1 MAGGGAAGLGTV
13 AAELIA
19 YGYSGY
25 AVIAVIGLLVLSP
38 AGSAALRLCETRAKR
53 SPAQV
58 KAAAVTRAAR
68 RVADPERALRLL
80 LGAPADQPG
89 GPRPGDCGRRSALG
103 DPAREQADA
112 ENVSS
117 SDRRVTSPDGP
128 FS

>member
-1 MAGGGAAGLGTV
+1 MVRLLAGGGAAGLGTV

-19 YGYSGY
+19 HGYSGY
-25 AVIAVIGLLVLSP
+25 AVIAVIGLLMLSL
-38 AGSAALRLCETRAKR
+38 AVSAALRLCETRAKR

-89 GPRPGDCGRRSALG
+89 DVG
-103 DPAREQADA
+103 QTTADA
-112 ENVSS
+112 AARPAIRPENRQPPRNVPS
-117 SDRRVTSPDGP
+117 SDR
-128 FS
+128 